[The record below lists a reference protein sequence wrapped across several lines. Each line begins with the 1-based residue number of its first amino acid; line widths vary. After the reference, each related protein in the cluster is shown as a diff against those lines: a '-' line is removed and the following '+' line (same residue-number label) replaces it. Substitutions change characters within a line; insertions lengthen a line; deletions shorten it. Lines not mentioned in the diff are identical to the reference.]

1 MIGYIY
7 KHTTPSNKSY
17 IGQTIQSPEDRWKNG
32 LRYKDS
38 VLFGRAIY
46 KYGWD
51 NIEHDIL
58 WEVEYDN
65 KGDLIDALNLL
76 ETVEILNHDTLHPD
90 GYNLSTG
97 GSMRYAS
104 VAAREHMSESK
115 RDFYK
120 GGGKVWNDG
129 LPYSGMSG
137 RTHSEETKKKM
148 SESRKRVIQEKLARG
163 EKVFR
168 AKGEYKHSEDT
179 KRKISEHQL
188 GKENKNRGKSYYT
201 NGEIDVLRFER
212 PDGFVRGR
220 TNGRRKRTDLILDK
234 KKKKD

>member
-1 MIGYIY
+1 
-7 KHTTPSNKSY
+7 
-17 IGQTIQSPEDRWKNG
+17 
-32 LRYKDS
+32 
-38 VLFGRAIY
+38 
-46 KYGWD
+46 
-51 NIEHDIL
+51 
-58 WEVEYDN
+58 
-65 KGDLIDALNLL
+65 
-76 ETVEILNHDTLHPD
+76 
-90 GYNLSTG
+90 
-97 GSMRYAS
+97 MRYAS